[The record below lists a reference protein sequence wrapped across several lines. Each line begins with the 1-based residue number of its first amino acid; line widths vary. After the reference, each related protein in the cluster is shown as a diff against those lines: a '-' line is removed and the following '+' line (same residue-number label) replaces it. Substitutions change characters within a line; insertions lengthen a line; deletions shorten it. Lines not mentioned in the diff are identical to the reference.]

1 MTMDFSFSSE
11 EQKLLGEVR
20 AFLKSEPTPELLS
33 ETQELGYIYGGKEG
47 RKFIRK
53 FAANGWLTPNWP
65 EAYGGLGTSSIVTFA
80 IREEMALAGVPLI
93 FVAAHMAGP
102 TIMHFGSE
110 EMKKE
115 WLLPI
120 ARGEVEFCLG
130 YTEPQAGSDL
140 SAISIRAVD
149 NGDHFVINGQK
160 TFNTHAHV
168 ADYHWL
174 GTLTAPEAKRYHGMS
189 IMIVDLKSPGITIRP
204 LITMAGWQT
213 NEVYYDDVVVP
224 KKNLVGELNMGFY
237 YLMHAL
243 DFERMFPLA
252 AYARI
257 FDQIVEYA
265 KKTEV
270 NGRPLS
276 RNPLVRQ
283 KLAQITIELEANKH
297 LYYRL
302 AHMLDSGQ
310 VPNYQASMQKLFAT
324 ETAQYIANTGMEV
337 LGLFGQLKKGS
348 KWSVLAGQIEHSY
361 RTSVVETI
369 YAGTSEIQRNIMA
382 LRGLELPRK

>member
-1 MTMDFSFSSE
+1 MEFSFSPE
-11 EQKLLGEVR
+11 EEKLLEEVR
-20 AFLKSEPTPELLS
+20 AFLKSEVTDALLAES
-33 ETQELGYIYGGKEG
+33 EELGHIYGGREG

-53 FAANGWLTPNWP
+53 FAAHGWLIPNWP
-65 EAYGGLGTSSIVTFA
+65 PEYGGLGASAAVSFA
-80 IREEMALAGVPLI
+80 IREEMAYAAVPLI

-102 TIMHFGSE
+102 TIMHFGSQA
-110 EMKKE
+110 MKDK

-140 SAISIRAVD
+140 AALNIRAVD
-149 NGDHFVINGQK
+149 KGDHFLLNGQK

-174 GTLTAPEAKRYHGMS
+174 GTITDPEAKKYRGMS
-189 IMIVDLKSPGITIRP
+189 LMIVDLKSPGITIRP
-204 LITMAGWQT
+204 MVTMAGWQT
-213 NEVYYDDVVVP
+213 NEVFYDDVTVP
-224 KKNLVGELNMGFY
+224 KENLVGELNAGFFY
-237 YLMHAL
+237 VMHAL
-243 DFERMFPLA
+243 DYERMFPLA
-252 AYARI
+252 IYGRLVDEIAEYARTTTV
-257 FDQIVEYA
+257 DGQ
-265 KKTEV
+265 
-270 NGRPLS
+270 PLAG
-276 RNPLVRQ
+276 NPLVRQ
-283 KLAQITIELEANKH
+283 KLAQMKIELEANRH

-324 ETAQYIANTGMEV
+324 ETAQRIANTGMEV
-337 LGLFGQLKKGS
+337 LGMFGQLKKGS
-348 KWSVLAGQIEHSY
+348 RRAVLAGKTERFY

-369 YAGTSEIQRNIMA
+369 YAGTSEIQRGIIA